1 MPTLVQ
7 HIIVD
12 ASADAVWEVIGRR
25 FDRIGEWATAVP
37 SSTAVPHSTCP
48 VDGAPVAGRVCD
60 TGIRLMPRVTE
71 SIVAFDDTARS
82 LTYRADDLPAFV
94 AVATNTWTVAVIDQD
109 RSRVSVEARFET
121 WGWLGAVARWLILR
135 RVGRTGRYLAED
147 LRHYVEHGTA
157 SPRKRAALSKSR

>member
-12 ASADAVWEVIGRR
+12 ASADAVWEVIGHR

-37 SSTAVPHSTCP
+37 ASTAAARSVSP
-48 VDGAPVAGRVCD
+48 VDAAPVTGRVCD

-71 SIVAFDDTARS
+71 TIVAFDDTART

-94 AVATNTWTVAVIDQD
+94 AMATNTWTVTQIDQG
-109 RSRVSVEARFET
+109 RRPSASART
-121 WGWLGAVARWLILR
+121 CWPTRGYGA
-135 RVGRTGRYLAED
+135 
-147 LRHYVEHGTA
+147 
-157 SPRKRAALSKSR
+157 